1 MILNQSI
8 FEEAKK
14 MKDWLIQIR
23 RDFHQHPELST
34 EEERT
39 REKIITYLK
48 EIDIPF
54 NTFGSHHG
62 VIGLIK
68 GTKPGK
74 TVALRADMDALP
86 MEDLKDTSY
95 RSVNRGIAHACGHDA
110 HMAILLGAARLLK
123 EYSRYLTGSVK
134 LIFQP
139 AEETIGGAKPMI
151 EEGVLENPKVD
162 AIFGL
167 HVTPEI
173 PVGKIGIKYDQMN
186 GSSDALEVILKGK
199 SSHGA
204 YPQDGVD
211 TILIAAQTINLIQ
224 SIVSRNTDPR
234 EAAVITIGTIE
245 GGTQANIL
253 AKEVRLQGTLRTVLP
268 QVRKRTIERLKE
280 TVEGTAK
287 ALGGEGILTIEPG
300 YPTLTNHQEIV
311 DLVRSNTE
319 ALLGKEQLQV
329 LKNVSLGVEDFAFFL
344 EVVPG
349 AFYRLG
355 SGNSRKGII
364 HPGHSNLFDIDE
376 ECLTIGSAL
385 QAINAITFLE
395 KR

>member
-68 GTKPGK
+68 GRKPGK

-110 HMAILLGAARLLK
+110 HMTILLGAARLLK
-123 EYSRYLTGSVK
+123 EYSQYLTGSVK

-186 GSSDALEVILKGK
+186 GSSDALEIILKGK

-253 AKEVRLQGTLRTVLP
+253 AKEVRLKGTLRTVLP

-287 ALGGEGILTIEPG
+287 ALGGKGILTIEPG

-311 DLVRSNTE
+311 DLVRRNTE